1 MSIIPRPESAPPRL
15 HEVEG
20 VTIRYA
26 FPDDFRDLA
35 RLAILDS
42 QALPEDVVLVAEV
55 GNELRAALA
64 ADGAV
69 IADPFHPTADLVS
82 LLRERARQL
91 EAGGRVR
98 FHDERSHP
106 LRRLVPRRRLAGNG

>member
-1 MSIIPRPESAPPRL
+1 MSIIPRPESAPSRL
-15 HEVEG
+15 HLEG

-26 FPDDFRDLA
+26 FPDDFRELA

-42 QALPEDVVLVAEV
+42 RALPEGVVLVAEV

-64 ADGAV
+64 ADGTA

-91 EAGGRVR
+91 EAAQR
-98 FHDERSHP
+98 HDERSHP